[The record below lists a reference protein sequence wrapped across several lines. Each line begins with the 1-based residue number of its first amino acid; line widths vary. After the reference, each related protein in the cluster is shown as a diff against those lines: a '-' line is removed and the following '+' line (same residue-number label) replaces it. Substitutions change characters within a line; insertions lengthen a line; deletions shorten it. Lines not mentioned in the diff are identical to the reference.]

1 MQFFGEIRRFHWKYA
16 GTHLRL
22 CWHFYLIQLNFSF
35 DFTEE
40 PSPQRNYSER
50 SALQQRRL
58 GKSMASLRQLVESK
72 GKLQYIPKCA
82 SDYPRM
88 CFSQSTK
95 VAPSISPE
103 GEESH
108 PDITPPLGEVGR
120 GLLTHYDAKEWR

>member
-1 MQFFGEIRRFHWKYA
+1 
-16 GTHLRL
+16 
-22 CWHFYLIQLNFSF
+22 LIALNFSF
-35 DFTEE
+35 DFTEV
-40 PSPQRNYSER
+40 PSLQRNYSER

-58 GKSMASLRQLVESK
+58 GKSMTSLRQLVKSK
-72 GKLQYIPKCA
+72 GKVQYIPKCA
-82 SDYPRM
+82 SDYPRK

-103 GEESH
+103 GEESR